1 MALPTSGALSLNA
14 IHVEA
19 GGTSGTTASLN
30 DSDIRGLTAA
40 AGKTINSTL
49 GTNIDFGDFYGASSV
64 SSFTMGMVVGSK
76 ITTTTS
82 QYGPSST
89 STRRGF
95 DSNVIT
101 GYGSVSGGATASNPG
116 IGIKAINGFLFGA
129 EIHGCDVRGANPQTF
144 TPRLQ
149 LRVTGNIT
157 SNGGFTTM
165 TVDGNAF
172 QRSAATFAGTSTS
185 GSNWEWNS
193 ASVSGIGP
201 IALAHSTSF
210 PPFPGLGTS
219 INVVFT

>member
-1 MALPTSGALSLNA
+1 MPLATSGALTLDQ

-19 GGTSGTTASLN
+19 GGTSGTTCSLN

-64 SSFTMGMVVGSK
+64 SNFTMGMVVGSK
-76 ITTTTS
+76 ITTSTP
-82 QYGPSST
+82 QYGASST
-89 STRRGF
+89 STRRGY

-101 GYGSVSGGATASNPG
+101 GYGSVSGGTATSSGLGTTAT
-116 IGIKAINGFLFGA
+116 NGFLFGA
-129 EIHGCDVRGANPQTF
+129 EIHGCDVRGQSPATF

-149 LRVTGNIT
+149 LRVIGNIT

-172 QRSAATFAGTSTS
+172 QRSAA
-185 GSNWEWNS
+185 
-193 ASVSGIGP
+193 I
-201 IALAHSTSF
+201 
-210 PPFPGLGTS
+210 
-219 INVVFT
+219 

>member
-49 GTNIDFGDFYGASSV
+49 GTAVDFGDFYGASSV

-76 ITTTTS
+76 ITTTTN

-89 STRRGF
+89 STKRGY

-129 EIHGCDVRGANPQTF
+129 EIHGCDVRGANPATF

-149 LRVTGNIT
+149 LRVIGNIT

-172 QRSAATFAGTSTS
+172 QRSAATFAGTSTT
-185 GSNWEWNS
+185 GSNWEWDS

-201 IALAHSTSF
+201 IALTHTASF
-210 PPFPGLGTS
+210 PPFPAQSTS

>member
-19 GGTSGTTASLN
+19 GGSSGTTCSLN

-49 GTNIDFGDFYGASSV
+49 GTAVDFGDFYGASSV

-76 ITTTTS
+76 ITTSTP
-82 QYGPSST
+82 QYGTPST
-89 STRRGF
+89 SARRGF

-101 GYGSVSGGATASNPG
+101 GYGSVSGGAATSSG
-116 IGIKAINGFLFGA
+116 LGTKAINGFLFGA
-129 EIHGCDVRGANPQTF
+129 EIHGCDVRGITPQTF

-149 LRVTGNIT
+149 LRVIGNIS
-157 SNGGFTTM
+157 SNSGFTTM
-165 TVDGNAF
+165 TVDGTAF
-172 QRSAATFAGTSTS
+172 QRSAATFAGVSNT
-185 GSNWEWNS
+185 GSNWEWDS

-201 IALAHSTSF
+201 FTSTASTSF

>member
-49 GTNIDFGDFYGASSV
+49 GTAVDFGDFYGASSV
-64 SSFTMGMVVGSK
+64 SSFTMGMVVGHSV
-76 ITTTTS
+76 TTSTS

-89 STRRGF
+89 TSRRGF
-95 DSNVIT
+95 EMNVIT
-101 GYGSVSGGATASNPG
+101 GYGSLSGGATSSSATAG
-116 IGIKAINGFLFGA
+116 LTIRATNGFLFGA
-129 EIHGCDVRGANPQTF
+129 DITQCDVFGSNLSSTS
-144 TPRLQ
+144 TLRLA
-149 LRVTGNIT
+149 LIGNIT

-172 QRSAATFAGTSTS
+172 QRSAATFAGTSTT
-185 GSNWEWNS
+185 GSSWSWTGTGVGPFTSNT
-193 ASVSGIGP
+193 SV
-201 IALAHSTSF
+201 AY
-210 PPFPGLGTS
+210 PPFPASGTS

>member
-1 MALPTSGALSLNA
+1 MALPTSGALSLDA

-49 GTNIDFGDFYGASSV
+49 GTTIDFYDFYGASSV
-64 SSFTMGMVVGSK
+64 SSFTMGMVVGHSVV
-76 ITTTTS
+76 TTTP
-82 QYGPSST
+82 QYGSPSTT
-89 STRRGF
+89 SKRGY

-101 GYGSVSGGATASNPG
+101 GYGSVSGGTATSSGLGTTAT
-116 IGIKAINGFLFGA
+116 NGFLFGA
-129 EIHGCDVRGANPQTF
+129 EIHGCDVSGISTGSF

-149 LRVTGNIT
+149 LRVIGNVT

-172 QRSAATFAGTSTS
+172 QRSAATFSGGTGSAG
-185 GSNWEWNS
+185 NWEWS
-193 ASVSGIGP
+193 GTGIGP
-201 IALAHSTSF
+201 FTATNTSSF
-210 PPFPGLGTS
+210 PPFPASGTS

>member
-19 GGTSGTTASLN
+19 GGSSGTTCSLN

-49 GTNIDFGDFYGASSV
+49 GTAVDFGDFYGASSV
-64 SSFTMGMVVGSK
+64 SSFTMGMVVGSQ
-76 ITTTTS
+76 ITTSTP
-82 QYGPSST
+82 QYGTPST
-89 STRRGF
+89 TAKRGF

-101 GYGSVSGGATASNPG
+101 GYGSVSGGAATSSG
-116 IGIKAINGFLFGA
+116 LGTKAINGFLFGA
-129 EIHGCDVRGANPQTF
+129 EIHGCDVRGITPQTF

-149 LRVTGNIT
+149 LRVIGNIS
-157 SNGGFTTM
+157 SNSGFTTM
-165 TVDGNAF
+165 TVDGTAF
-172 QRSAATFAGTSTS
+172 QRSAATFAGVSNT
-185 GSNWEWNS
+185 GSNWEWDS

-201 IALAHSTSF
+201 FTSTASTSF

>member
-76 ITTTTS
+76 VTTTTP
-82 QYGPSST
+82 QYGASST
-89 STRRGF
+89 TARRGF

-101 GYGSVSGGATASNPG
+101 GYGSVSGGAATSSG
-116 IGIKAINGFLFGA
+116 LGTKATNGFLFGA
-129 EIHGCDVRGANPQTF
+129 EIHGCDVRGVSPQTF

-165 TVDGNAF
+165 TVNGNAF
-172 QRSAATFAGTSTS
+172 QRSAATFAGTSTT
-185 GSNWEWNS
+185 GSSWEWDS

-201 IALAHSTSF
+201 FTSTTTNNF
-210 PPFPGLGTS
+210 PPFPASGTS

>member
-19 GGTSGTTASLN
+19 GGTSCTTDSLN
-30 DSDIRGLTAA
+30 ASDIRGLTAA

-49 GTNIDFGDFYGASSV
+49 GSNIDFGDFYGASSV

-101 GYGSVSGGATASNPG
+101 GYGSVSGGAATSSG
-116 IGIKAINGFLFGA
+116 LGTKAINGFLFGA

-172 QRSAATFAGTSTS
+172 QRSAATFAGTSNL
-185 GSNWEWNS
+185 GSNWEWDS
-193 ASVSGIGP
+193 ASVSGVGP
-201 IALAHSTSF
+201 IALTHSASF

>member
-1 MALPTSGALSLNA
+1 MALATSGALTLDQ
-14 IHVEA
+14 IHIEA
-19 GGTSGTTASLN
+19 GGTTGTTCSLN

-49 GTNIDFGDFYGASSV
+49 GTDIDFGDFYGASSV

-82 QYGPSST
+82 QYGGSST
-89 STRRGF
+89 TTRRGF

-101 GYGSVSGGATASNPG
+101 GYGSVSGGAATSSG
-116 IGIKAINGFLFGA
+116 LGTKAINGFLFGA
-129 EIHGCDVRGANPQTF
+129 EIHGCDVRGANPATF

-149 LRVTGNIT
+149 LRVIGNIT

-185 GSNWEWNS
+185 GSNWEWDS

-201 IALAHSTSF
+201 ISLAHSNPF
-210 PPFPGLGTS
+210 PPFPAQNTS